1 MFDNKKNKILIGQF
15 LSVFTSPTTPSGA
28 PSSVNTNNEFGDGNN
43 LETMKTNENEENVLQ
58 KNPLIGKLLWELQS
72 GMVMNWIISSD
83 NLSAKRIYSILSCV
97 KNILL
102 GVVSESL
109 AKKRKIIRNQLMPLV
124 RDLINHKLGKLD
136 IPFHFVDNS
145 RKNQT

>member
-1 MFDNKKNKILIGQF
+1 MIGQF

-83 NLSAKRIYSILSCV
+83 NLWAKRIYSILSCV

-102 GVVSESL
+102 ELFQKALQKSG
-109 AKKRKIIRNQLMPLV
+109 KIIRNQLMPLV
-124 RDLINHKLGKLD
+124 RDLINYIL
-136 IPFHFVDNS
+136 
-145 RKNQT
+145 